1 MPSPATRTALAPA
14 GSDQMLKQDE
24 IEQIPFKNRCLEERI
39 KVLGPREFPGGP
51 VVRTP
56 YPTAGDMGSIPSWET
71 KIP

>member
-1 MPSPATRTALAPA
+1 
-14 GSDQMLKQDE
+14 MLKQDE

-51 VVRTP
+51 AVRIP
-56 YPTAGDMGSIPSWET
+56 YPTVGDMGSIPSWET

>member
-1 MPSPATRTALAPA
+1 
-14 GSDQMLKQDE
+14 MLKQDE